1 MSSMRTL
8 TQRSEVLNLQLQTI
22 IVDDTD
28 TPMSLR
34 TPSVLTILA
43 GPSVGLDRILSD
55 PDAVVLPAE
64 VKWEPMT

>member
-8 TQRSEVLNLQLQTI
+8 TQRSEVLNLQPQTI

-34 TPSVLTILA
+34 TPTVLTILA
-43 GPSVGLDRILSD
+43 GPSAGLDRALTD
-55 PDAVVLPAE
+55 PDAVILPAQ
-64 VKWEPMT
+64 VKWEPVS